1 LFGEAVTLFWLC
13 RRRMTRARAVDRHVA
28 ARQTAKISKRRRYVT
43 IPPFAAKFVTVS
55 PYAGNGLLMNFEPF
69 RP

>member
-1 LFGEAVTLFWLC
+1 
-13 RRRMTRARAVDRHVA
+13 MTHARAVDRDVA

-43 IPPFAAKFVTVS
+43 IPPFAAKFVTIS